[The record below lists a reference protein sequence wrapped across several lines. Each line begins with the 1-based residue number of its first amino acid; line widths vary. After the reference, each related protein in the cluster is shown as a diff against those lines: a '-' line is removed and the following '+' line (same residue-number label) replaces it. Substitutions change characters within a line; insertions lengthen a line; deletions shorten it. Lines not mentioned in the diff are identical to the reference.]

1 MTFRKY
7 VMISM
12 VLFCG
17 SALLLGCSEDNPAS
31 PTTLDEAPPA
41 AISGLSIRM
50 LSGGDIELNW
60 DASTQPNLNGY
71 HVYRHIKSVHAIG
84 RLTTSPIASNRYI
97 DNNAS
102 TGPVYEYFVTAVSAK
117 GLESGYS
124 SIWIDTNPSK
134 GKGEGFED

>member
-50 LSGGDIELNW
+50 LSGGDVELNW

-71 HVYRHIKSVHAIG
+71 HVYRHIKSEHAIG

-102 TGPVYEYFVTAVSAK
+102 TGPVYEYFVTAVGPRAMHRV
-117 GLESGYS
+117 G
-124 SIWIDTNPSK
+124 
-134 GKGEGFED
+134 